1 VPTTS
6 SLAFVNPWFNP
17 INPAAYHPVT
27 STTRYDNIITLT
39 LGYILLDFWS
49 YNFRYLPLFRLSLR
63 RLYFRSLDE
72 FEDFL
77 RIKDEFPFD
86 SYA

>member
-27 STTRYDNIITLT
+27 RGPLNFAVSNEGLEMTCGTAAKSMTTQKISEWEDDDDED
-39 LGYILLDFWS
+39 GGVP
-49 YNFRYLPLFRLSLR
+49 LP
-63 RLYFRSLDE
+63 
-72 FEDFL
+72 
-77 RIKDEFPFD
+77 
-86 SYA
+86 

>member
-27 STTRYDNIITLT
+27 IR
-39 LGYILLDFWS
+39 LLDEALAYVKVVVRCICS
-49 YNFRYLPLFRLSLR
+49 MENHALLGNNDILVLPLL
-63 RLYFRSLDE
+63 
-72 FEDFL
+72 
-77 RIKDEFPFD
+77 
-86 SYA
+86 

>member
-27 STTRYDNIITLT
+27 VEERKEVVSKEN
-39 LGYILLDFWS
+39 
-49 YNFRYLPLFRLSLR
+49 NSLVFGACELHSVAIER
-63 RLYFRSLDE
+63 F
-72 FEDFL
+72 
-77 RIKDEFPFD
+77 
-86 SYA
+86 